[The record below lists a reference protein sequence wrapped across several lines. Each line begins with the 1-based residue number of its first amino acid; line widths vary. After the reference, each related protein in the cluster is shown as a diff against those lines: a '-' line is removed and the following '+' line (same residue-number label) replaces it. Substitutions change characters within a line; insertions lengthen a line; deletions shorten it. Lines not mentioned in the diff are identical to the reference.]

1 MRLFN
6 EKASALD
13 SEAFRKG
20 LAETGL
26 FEGTLSRSSL
36 ASRTVNLIDCQ
47 PWRLNW
53 FGGVTASLAADHR
66 FERVANGADMRL
78 RYALIENRVKAVS
91 VCSRG
96 STSRK

>member
-1 MRLFN
+1 MKRLQLSILRPFVRVLL
-6 EKASALD
+6 KPACSRAP
-13 SEAFRKG
+13 
-20 LAETGL
+20 
-26 FEGTLSRSSL
+26 LSRSSL